1 MKKMREKLPK
11 AIDNIKVDEEPDMPM
26 EDTMD
31 DEPQPSGLMAR
42 RV

>member
-1 MKKMREKLPK
+1 VNLRLPK
-11 AIDNIKVDEEPDMPM
+11 AIDDIKVDDEPSMPM
-26 EDTMD
+26 EEIVDN